1 MLGNAHL
8 LQGVP
13 SVYLDRIVD
22 EENGDRWIS
31 MKIESFPAPCQIQ
44 WNAKSKDDGTFT
56 PIDINAKEYKG
67 TTVSFPNS
75 LLVVRQSDK
84 QEKTCYT
91 IEVTNF
97 IGKAVQDIS
106 SKKYLFTISN

>member
-1 MLGNAHL
+1 MLRNAHL

-13 SVYLDRIVD
+13 SVFLDRIVD
-22 EENGDRWIS
+22 EKNGGRRIS
-31 MKIESFPAPCQIQ
+31 VKIESFPAPCQIQ
-44 WNAKSKDDGTFT
+44 WKAKSKDDDTFK

-67 TTVSFPNS
+67 TTVSFPNP
-75 LLVVRQSDK
+75 LLLVRQSDK

-97 IGKAVQDIS
+97 IGTAAQEIYG
-106 SKKYLFTISN
+106 KKYLFTVSN

>member
-1 MLGNAHL
+1 MLSNAHL

-13 SVYLDRIVD
+13 SVFLDRIVD
-22 EENGDRWIS
+22 EKNGGRRIS
-31 MKIESFPAPCQIQ
+31 VKIKSFPAPCQIQ
-44 WNAKSKDDGTFT
+44 WKAKSKDDDTIT

-97 IGKAVQDIS
+97 IGKVVQYIS
-106 SKKYLFTISN
+106 GKKYLFTLFN